1 MVEAAPKLLDIAD
14 PEEKVRTSQEKKYGD
29 TAGLAGFTFTNYA
42 FRKVSAKLKR
52 KGIAEAEPRANNMYG
67 QFLVNSLAIC
77 SATSLVAPLERARIL
92 IQTKH
97 IARPEYQAQISDSA
111 IENIRHSIKQFGL
124 QSQWRG
130 NTALIYKNLSQLSL
144 KLIFYDKFKHYFM
157 PYDPN
162 KYSSLQYFFRTV
174 CASLCS
180 MTFAFCFTYPFDV
193 IHTRSSADL
202 SANGKSRIYPST
214 FQCFNLTHI
223 DEGTY
228 SLYKGAG
235 FAITSSILRAGLT
248 IPVYEL
254 FQRFKS
260 G

>member
-1 MVEAAPKLLDIAD
+1 
-14 PEEKVRTSQEKKYGD
+14 
-29 TAGLAGFTFTNYA
+29 
-42 FRKVSAKLKR
+42 
-52 KGIAEAEPRANNMYG
+52 
-67 QFLVNSLAIC
+67 
-77 SATSLVAPLERARIL
+77 
-92 IQTKH
+92 
-97 IARPEYQAQISDSA
+97 
-111 IENIRHSIKQFGL
+111 
-124 QSQWRG
+124 
-130 NTALIYKNLSQLSL
+130 
-144 KLIFYDKFKHYFM
+144 M

-193 IHTRSSADL
+193 IHTRSTADM

-235 FAITSSILRAGLT
+235 FAIMSSALRAGLT

-254 FQRFKS
+254 FQRFHSGYESHFERFLHRLGLSMLSGTLISVLIYPLDTLKRIAQMNGGRVGTKLYKS
-260 G
+260 DLEIASKAMKDIGVKNLYRGLGPFVLSQVLLAYF